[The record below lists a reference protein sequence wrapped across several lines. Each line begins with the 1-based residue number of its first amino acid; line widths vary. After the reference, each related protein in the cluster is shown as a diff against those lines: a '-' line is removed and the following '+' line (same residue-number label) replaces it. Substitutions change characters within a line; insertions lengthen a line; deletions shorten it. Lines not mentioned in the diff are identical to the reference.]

1 MPNYVIRFS
10 FQECNYF
17 NEVLSS
23 FYDYAFQNK
32 SKIYFKINS
41 KIEKNTCSSWEKCIQ
56 AVAFFVYFKI
66 NDQMSVMS
74 LTQVS

>member
-17 NEVLSS
+17 NEALSS

-32 SKIYFKINS
+32 SKNNFKINS
-41 KIEKNTCSSWEKCIQ
+41 KIEKKYMLIMEEVYSSGCIFC
-56 AVAFFVYFKI
+56 VF
-66 NDQMSVMS
+66 
-74 LTQVS
+74 